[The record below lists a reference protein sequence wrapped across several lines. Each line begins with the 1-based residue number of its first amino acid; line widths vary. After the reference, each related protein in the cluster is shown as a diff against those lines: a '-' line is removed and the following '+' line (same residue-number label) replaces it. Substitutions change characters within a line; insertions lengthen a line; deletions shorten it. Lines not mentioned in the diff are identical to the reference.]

1 MPTFKI
7 TSPDGKQYTI
17 NGPEGATQEQAFQLL
32 QTQLGAQPAR
42 AAVAPAPKAESGN
55 TFVDG
60 VKGLAAGAGLGLGN
74 VALGA
79 QRLFGKGLAA
89 MDDILPGKT
98 PNSSL
103 GRMAEWLVE
112 DADAGKVRFASEN
125 APFKAASPLMNA
137 TGEIGGSIVGT
148 LPVGGLLPGALR
160 TASTAK
166 GVAGVLP
173 RAGQAAG
180 VGALYGGVTG
190 ATGSNADSLAGM
202 LTDGAWGVGAGA
214 AMGGVSTPVAAAAG
228 AVSSNVAQ
236 RFSKTRAADFA
247 KQKIAEAL
255 SRDAT
260 GSYFTSG
267 AGNPLSQMAA
277 RFSRLGDEA
286 VLADAGG
293 RNTNQ
298 LLDTLATLPGRTKE
312 QVYNVQHRR
321 AATAG
326 ARMRTAAEE
335 ALDTQG
341 QRLPSTV
348 ESLIARRQRDS
359 APLYNQLRQTNI
371 APSQEL
377 ADIVKAADELGA
389 TKIGREI
396 ATARQMPF
404 TLDSSAPSRWNMGD
418 LDHVKQGIDQVLASR
433 KALNQDGTLT
443 PVGLAYQALKTR
455 LLGALDDATTN
466 RQTGES
472 LYRKAREAFAEPSR
486 LLDAGKAGQMAIN
499 RDEGSILGM
508 VRGMSDNELQAFRIG
523 AFEGLR
529 AKLGTQGGRTN
540 ILNMWQE
547 PTTKERLRAIFGNER
562 AFREFAASVGKEA
575 QLKRLQSV
583 GVGSQTAARQA
594 GMGDLDVSVAM
605 DAGTALG
612 AAKTGNLLTAA
623 GAAKNVW
630 NRVAVPQR
638 VRDEMGNMLLSRGG
652 VGAQNLNSLAPLIQS
667 INSRNML
674 LSNGVG
680 VLGGNIGSALTTPG
694 LSVQQIPR

>member
-1 MPTFKI
+1 MA
-7 TSPDGKQYTI
+7 TI
-17 NGPEGATQEQAFQLL
+17 EQLSAALVKADAAGD
-32 QTQLGAQPAR
+32 TDAAR
-42 AAVAPAPKAESGN
+42 ALAAELRRVKSVHQAAPAPAAGGN
-55 TFVDG
+55 TLVDG
-60 VKGLAAGAGLGLGN
+60 AKGAAAGLGLGFGN
-74 VALGA
+74 VVLGA
-79 QRLFGKGLAA
+79 QRLVGKGLTAI
-89 MDDILPGKT
+89 DDDA
-98 PNSSL
+98 SSL
-103 GRMAEWLVE
+103 VGGAGQWLVN
-112 DADAGKVRFASEN
+112 DAEAGKARLVKEN
-125 APFKAASPLMNA
+125 ASFKAASPLMNA
-137 TGEIGGSIVGT
+137 TGEVGGSIVAT

-180 VGALYGGVTG
+180 VGAVYGGVSG
-190 ATGSNADSLAGM
+190 ATGSNADTLGGI
-202 LTDGAWGVGAGA
+202 LTDGARGAAVGATV
-214 AMGGVSTPVAAAAG
+214 GGVSTPVVAAAG
-228 AVSSNVAQ
+228 AVSGNIAQ

-255 SRDAT
+255 SRDARGTLAT
-260 GSYFTSG
+260 GG
-267 AGNPLSQMAA
+267 HVNPLGQVAA
-277 RFSRLGDEA
+277 RFSKLGDEA

-312 QVYNVQHRR
+312 QVYNVLHQR
-321 AATAG
+321 TAGVG
-326 ARMRTAAEE
+326 ARMRTAADE

-341 QRLPSTV
+341 QRLPATI
-348 ESLIARRQRDS
+348 ESLMSRRERAS
-359 APLYNQLRQTNI
+359 APLYNQLRQVEI
-371 APSQEL
+371 QPSQQL
-377 ADIVKAADELGA
+377 ADIVQAADELGA

-404 TLDSSAPSRWNMGD
+404 TLDSAAPSRWNMGD

-443 PVGLAYQALKTR
+443 PVGHAYQALKTR
-455 LLGALDDATTN
+455 LVSALDDATTN
-466 RQTGES
+466 PQTGAS
-472 LYRKAREAFAEPSR
+472 LYREAREAYATPSSLIDAANAGR
-486 LLDAGKAGQMAIN
+486 LAIN
-499 RDEGSILGM
+499 RDEASILKAVG
-508 VRGMSDNELQAFRIG
+508 GMSDIEREAFRIG
-523 AFEGLR
+523 AYEGLH
-529 AKLGTQGGRTN
+529 AKLGTQGGQTS
-540 ILNMWQE
+540 IMNMWKEPATQE
-547 PTTKERLRAIFGNER
+547 KLKAIFGSER
-562 AFREFAASVGKEA
+562 AYRQFASSVAKEA

-583 GVGSQTAARQA
+583 GVGSQTAARHA
-594 GMGDLDVSVAM
+594 GMGDLDMSALTE
-605 DAGTALG
+605 AGTALG

-630 NRVAVPQR
+630 NRMAVPQR

-680 VLGGNIGSALTTPG
+680 VLGGNIGSTLATPP

>member
-1 MPTFKI
+1 MA
-7 TSPDGKQYTI
+7 TI
-17 NGPEGATQEQAFQLL
+17 EQLSAALVKADAAGD
-32 QTQLGAQPAR
+32 TEAAR
-42 AAVAPAPKAESGN
+42 ALAAEVRRMRSAQQAAPAPAPGGS

-74 VALGA
+74 AALGA

-103 GRMAEWLVE
+103 GRMAEWLVN
-112 DADAGKVRFASEN
+112 DADAGKARFASEN

-137 TGEIGGSIVGT
+137 TGEIGGSIVAT

-166 GVAGVLP
+166 GVTGILP

-190 ATGSNADSLAGM
+190 ATGSNANSLAGM
-202 LTDGAWGVGAGA
+202 LIDGASGAAVGAG
-214 AMGGVSTPVAAAAG
+214 MGGIGTPVAAAAG
-228 AVSSNVAQ
+228 AVSSNIAQ
-236 RFSKTRAADFA
+236 RFSKTHAADFA

-529 AKLGTQGGRTN
+529 AKLGTQSGRTN

-547 PTTKERLRAIFGNER
+547 PTTKERLRAIFGSER
-562 AFREFAASVGKEA
+562 AFREFATSVGKEA

-594 GMGDLDVSVAM
+594 GMGDLDMSVAM

-652 VGAQNLNSLAPLIQS
+652 VGAQTLNSLAPLIQS

-680 VLGGNIGSALTTPG
+680 VLGGNIGSTLTTPTQ
-694 LSVQQIPR
+694 SIQQIPR

>member
-1 MPTFKI
+1 MADGRVARFEVPEG
-7 TSPDGKQYTI
+7 TSP
-17 NGPEGATQEQAFQLL
+17 EQAHAMMTAHFDN
-32 QTQLGAQPAR
+32 A
-42 AAVAPAPKAESGN
+42 APAPEAAGN

-79 QRLFGKGLAA
+79 QRLVGKGLTAIA
-89 MDDILPGKT
+89 DDR
-98 PNSSL
+98 SSL
-103 GRMAEWLVE
+103 VGGAGQWLVN
-112 DADAGKVRFASEN
+112 DADAGKARLAREN

-137 TGEIGGSIVGT
+137 TGEIGGSIAAT

-160 TASTAK
+160 TASTAR

-180 VGALYGGVTG
+180 IGAVYGGVTG
-190 ATGSNADSLAGM
+190 ATGSNANTLAGM
-202 LTDGAWGVGAGA
+202 LTDGARGAGA
-214 AMGGVSTPVAAAAG
+214 GAIMGGVSTPVVAAAG
-228 AVSSNVAQ
+228 AVSSNIAQ
-236 RFSKTRAADFA
+236 RLSKTHAADFA

-260 GSYFTSG
+260 GTYFTSG

-298 LLDTLATLPGRTKE
+298 LLDTLATMPGRTKE
-312 QVYNVQHRR
+312 QVYNVQRRR
-321 AATAG
+321 AATSG

-348 ESLIARRQRDS
+348 DSLIARRERDS
-359 APLYNQLRQTNI
+359 APLYNQLRQMNI
-371 APSQEL
+371 APSQDL
-377 ADIVKAADELGA
+377 ADIVKAADDLGA

-404 TLDSSAPSRWNMGD
+404 TLDSAAPSRWNMGD
-418 LDHVKQGIDQVLASR
+418 LDYVKQGIDQVLASR
-433 KALNQDGTLT
+433 KAVNQDGTLT

-455 LLGALDDATTN
+455 LVGALDDATTN

-486 LLDAGKAGQMAIN
+486 LMDAGKAGAMAIN
-499 RDEGSILGM
+499 RSEGSILGM

-529 AKLGTQGGRTN
+529 EKLGTQGGRTN

-547 PTTKERLRAIFGNER
+547 PSTKERLRAIFGSER
-562 AFREFAASVGKEA
+562 AFRQFATSVGKEA

-583 GVGSQTAARQA
+583 GVGSQTEARRAAA
-594 GMGDLDVSVAM
+594 EDLGMSPMVD
-605 DAGTALG
+605 G
-612 AAKTGNLLTAA
+612 AAAVSAAAKGNLLSSIGLSRKTWDQV
-623 GAAKNVW
+623 KL
-630 NRVAVPQR
+630 PQR

-680 VLGGNIGSALTTPG
+680 VLGGNIGSTLTTPA